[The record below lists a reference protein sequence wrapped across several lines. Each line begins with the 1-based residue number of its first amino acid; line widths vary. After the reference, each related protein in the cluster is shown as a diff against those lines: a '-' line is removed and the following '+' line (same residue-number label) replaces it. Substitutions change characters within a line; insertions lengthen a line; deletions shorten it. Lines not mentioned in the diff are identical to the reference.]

1 MKQIAKL
8 IKQTLRPLSKLYKI
22 YILKDEFT
30 IEVKKWFAD
39 RGDQTLRLEYPELN
53 SDSIVFDVGGYSG
66 DFSEAIIERY
76 NCKIYIFEPH
86 PEYFSNCIERFSS
99 YENVTVLNYGL
110 ADKDGEFLLSNQ
122 QYMFAAKILV
132 FVVQCLTMELLD
144 LLYLFHLF
152 QPRY

>member
-8 IKQTLRPLSKLYKI
+8 IKQTLRPFSKLYKI

-39 RGDQTLRLEYPELN
+39 HGDQTLRLEYPELN

-76 NCKIYIFEPH
+76 NC
-86 PEYFSNCIERFSS
+86 
-99 YENVTVLNYGL
+99 NVTLR
-110 ADKDGEFLLSNQ
+110 DFLSS
-122 QYMFAAKILV
+122 
-132 FVVQCLTMELLD
+132 LTTTC
-144 LLYLFHLF
+144 
-152 QPRY
+152 